1 MESNQE
7 PQCILCKQP
16 LRLLGRDFTGKQI
29 YKCDDCEY
37 LTTPTSDNN
46 TAQYDD
52 PEYFDGWGC
61 NLEFDYDRFEPAVH
75 SQVNEYLA
83 FLEQYT
89 RGKSLLDVGTGS
101 GLLLHRAR
109 DAGYEVE
116 GTDLSKHV
124 SETLPARVGI
134 PVHHGTI
141 EGIAFDRRYDIVTML
156 HVLEHTTDPLSTINR
171 AKEILNQGGFII
183 VVVPNYRSLDTRIKD
198 TLSRLKLKSRPYKHL
213 ALGHHNFVFS
223 IKSLERLGE
232 KAGLRVV
239 HSETRQP
246 AWRAGGSHRMLE
258 HYQLATW
265 CWIVYQKDSPG
276 RNPTVREGAS
286 IR

>member
-7 PQCILCKQP
+7 PRCILCKQS
-16 LRLLGRDFTGKQI
+16 LRLLGQDFTGKQI

-37 LTTPTSDNN
+37 LTTPIDDHDA
-46 TAQYDD
+46 AQYDD

-61 NLEFDYDRFEPAVH
+61 NLEFDYNRFEPAVH

-83 FLEQYT
+83 FLKQHT
-89 RGKSLLDVGTGS
+89 QGKSLLDVGTGS
-101 GLLLHRAR
+101 GLLLHLAR
-109 DAGYEVE
+109 EAGYEVE

-124 SETLPARVGI
+124 SETLPAKVGI

-141 EGIAFDRRYDIVTML
+141 ESIDFGRKYDIVTML

-171 AKEILNQGGFII
+171 AKEILSQGGFII

-198 TLSRLKLKSRPYKHL
+198 SLSRLKLKSRPYKHL

-223 IKSLERLGE
+223 AKSLERLGE

-246 AWRAGGSHRMLE
+246 AWRAGSSHRLLE
-258 HYQLATW
+258 RYQLATW

-276 RNPTVREGAS
+276 KNPIVREGAS
-286 IR
+286 SR

>member
-1 MESNQE
+1 MTPST
-7 PQCILCKQP
+7 PVPVCLLCKRA
-16 LRLLGRDFTGKQI
+16 LRLLGQDFTGKQI
-29 YKCDDCEY
+29 YKCVDCEY
-37 LTTPTSDNN
+37 LTTPSDDHGS
-46 TAQYDD
+46 AQYDD

-83 FLEQYT
+83 FLKQYT

-101 GLLLHRAR
+101 GLLLHLAR
-109 DAGYEVE
+109 EAGYGVE

-124 SETLPARVGI
+124 SETLPAKVGI

-141 EGIAFDRRYDIVTML
+141 EEIEFGRKYDIVTML

-171 AKEILNQGGFII
+171 AKEILNDGGFIM

-223 IKSLERLGE
+223 IKSLARLGE
-232 KAGLRVV
+232 CAGLRAV

-246 AWRAGGSHRMLE
+246 TWRASSSHRLLE

-265 CWIVYQKDSPG
+265 CWIVYQKPD
-276 RNPTVREGAS
+276 R
-286 IR
+286 